1 MLARLRITLTGALL
15 LALAA
20 PTVASAGSGDAPLP
34 SDAHRF
40 DEGPQECLE
49 PAPAAID
56 VKGVTDDDRQVKL
69 DVMVPIDVAD
79 GAEIAGLL
87 ADPDPDVAADGQ
99 ARFDELAGKVNG
111 ILDAAITTYAPLGV
125 DLRFHYDLLMPLVN
139 GVPRQRTTDIDE
151 VIQLAKQN
159 YGGRVPTGID
169 AVYAVSDLDLSGSI
183 AGKADCIGGIRFA
196 DRSFAAGEIDLEE
209 TPLVFFGV
217 SMFQDISAKILSHEV
232 GHLLGAH
239 HHYSS
244 CVEGIPTETVADAL
258 SLCTLMIN
266 DIGLASLNFSTFNGA
281 VVRGHSVDFASS
293 NDG

>member
-1 MLARLRITLTGALL
+1 MLARLRITLAGALL

-20 PTVASAGSGDAPLP
+20 PTIASAGFGDVLLP
-34 SDAHRF
+34 AGTLRF

-69 DVMVPIDVAD
+69 DVRVPLDVAE
-79 GAEIAGLL
+79 GAEIARLL
-87 ADPDPDVAADGQ
+87 ADPDPDVAAQGQ
-99 ARFDELAGKVNG
+99 AMFDELAGKAHG

-125 DLRFHYDLLMPLVN
+125 ELRFQYDLLMPLVN
-139 GVPRQRTTDIDE
+139 GEPRQRTTDIDE
-151 VIQLAKQN
+151 VIALAKQN
-159 YGGRVPTGID
+159 YGGRVPAGID
-169 AVYAVSDLDLSGSI
+169 AVYAVSDLDLSGTI
-183 AGKADCIGGIRFA
+183 AGKADCIGGIRYA
-196 DRSFAAGEIDLEE
+196 DRSFAAGEIDLNEQ
-209 TPLVFFGV
+209 PLQFGV
-217 SMFQDISAKILSHEV
+217 TMFQDISAKILSHEV

-239 HHYSS
+239 HHYSN
-244 CVEGIPTETVADAL
+244 CVEGVPTETVDDAL
-258 SLCTLMIN
+258 SVCTLMIN

>member
-1 MLARLRITLTGALL
+1 MLARLRITLAGALL

-20 PTVASAGSGDAPLP
+20 PTVASAGFGDVVLP

-56 VKGVTDDDRQVKL
+56 VKGVTDDDRSVRL
-69 DVMVPIDVAD
+69 DVKVPIDVEG
-79 GAEIAGLL
+79 GAEIAELL
-87 ADPDPDVAADGQ
+87 ADPDPEVAAEGQ
-99 ARFDELAGKVNG
+99 ARFDELAGKVHG
-111 ILDAAITTYAPLGV
+111 VLDAAITTYAPLGV

-151 VIQLAKQN
+151 VIALAKQN
-159 YGGRVPTGID
+159 YGGRVPAGMD
-169 AVYAVSDLDLSGSI
+169 AVYAVSDLDLSGAI
-183 AGKADCIGGIRFA
+183 AGKADCIGGIRYA
-196 DRSFAAGEIDLEE
+196 DRSFAAGEIDLNEV
-209 TPLVFFGV
+209 PLQFGV
-217 SMFQDISAKILSHEV
+217 TMFQDISAKILSHEV

-239 HHYSS
+239 HHYSN
-244 CVEGIPTETVADAL
+244 CVEGVPTETVDDAL
-258 SLCTLMIN
+258 SVCTLMIN